1 MLTREASGLHL
12 TASPDFHA
20 RLAPGSSY
28 RRNDKNRNDQY
39 GMPPPCKLRKTMPEP
54 AFPSSIRPAFF
65 CGLLAF
71 VALFAYCSFDG
82 FYFYDDATYARYAF
96 RASQGNLLLN
106 GDIFSHRLGIIL
118 PVALAYRL
126 FGVNEC
132 TTLWFP
138 VACTLGALWMVYRF
152 LRTKDSAIVVWA
164 IMLFGLDFYTLFF
177 AAKLY
182 PDVGLA
188 FMALLAVLCL
198 YSRNRSFYTV
208 ILFVSANFWGFLC
221 KETIVYLLPFYLLV
235 FLYDWRL
242 RQNLRFWIGAFLL
255 GGFILGSYFG
265 FYHYFTGNALYRFQ
279 VIQEGHYVASYN
291 YFHLPVSAMVPRLTY
306 EPVLMFISSG
316 MIVCLVGALPVLFK
330 RRFWQWRHWN
340 DELFWSRLAFSGL
353 TMFWFFTTSFRYYN
367 PNALFPRMILFL
379 IPFLSIASAYGF
391 SKVHKNPKYAAFHG
405 FVFLA
410 ASVAAWFT
418 VGVKMA
424 VVYGLLA
431 AVFFM
436 WCLGS
441 GFLKDTISAASPRP
455 LTHGKWRA
463 GLAFLKHT
471 VLKPEKTVF
480 LSILCILLIHPVY
493 TMTKPTESGYWP
505 EKYLVRKYLSDPTET
520 VFVFTDNKL
529 LHGHDYHYRFSVPKQ
544 VHYLPFEDLPA
555 YEKTGAEN
563 PGLFVLVN
571 DYSIAYFRLIGFPIP
586 AFVQNPPAKWR
597 LVEARGGVQLYEVK

>member
-1 MLTREASGLHL
+1 
-12 TASPDFHA
+12 
-20 RLAPGSSY
+20 
-28 RRNDKNRNDQY
+28 
-39 GMPPPCKLRKTMPEP
+39 MPEP
-54 AFPSSIRPAFF
+54 ALPSSMRPAFF
-65 CGLLAF
+65 CGLWVFA
-71 VALFAYCSFDG
+71 ALFAYCSFDG

-106 GDIFSHRLGIIL
+106 EDIFSHRLGIIL

-132 TTLWFP
+132 ATLWFP
-138 VACTLGALWMVYRF
+138 VACTLGGLWIVYRF
-152 LRTKDSAIVVWA
+152 LRTKDSAIAIWA
-164 IMLFGLDFYTLFF
+164 AMLLGLDFYTLFF

-182 PDVGLA
+182 PDVGLT
-188 FMALLAVLCL
+188 FMALCAVVCL
-198 YSRNRSFYTV
+198 YRRNRSFHTA
-208 ILFVSANFWGFLC
+208 ILFVLANFWGFLC

-235 FLYDWRL
+235 FLYDLHL

-255 GGFILGSYFG
+255 GGVVLGPYFS

-279 VIQEGHYVASYN
+279 VIQEGHYVAPYN
-291 YFHLPVSAMVPRLTY
+291 YFHLPASAMVPRLTY
-306 EPVLMFISSG
+306 EPVLMLISSG

-330 RRFWQWRHWN
+330 RKFWQWRHWN
-340 DELFWSRLAFSGL
+340 SELFWSRLAFSGL
-353 TMFWFFTTSFRYYN
+353 AMFWFFTTSFRYYN

-379 IPFLSIASAYGF
+379 VPFFAIASAHGF
-391 SKVHKNPKYAAFHG
+391 SKVHKNPKYAAFYG

-431 AVFFM
+431 GVFFM
-436 WCLGS
+436 GCLGFGFLKDTVLAPQPPKGEKPHPGPPRRGGS
-441 GFLKDTISAASPRP
+441 EKPPLSEGVGGGRRGLGFLKDTI
-455 LTHGKWRA
+455 
-463 GLAFLKHT
+463 
-471 VLKPEKTVF
+471 LKPQKTVF
-480 LSILCILLIHPVY
+480 LPILCILLIHPVY

-505 EKYLVRKYLSDPTET
+505 EKYLVRKYLSSPTET
-520 VFVFTDNKL
+520 LFVFTDNKL
-529 LHGHDYHYRFSVPKQ
+529 LHGHDYHYRFSVPEQ

-555 YEKTGAEN
+555 YEKTGAKN

-586 AFVQNPPAKWR
+586 AFIQNPPANWR
-597 LVEARGGVQLYEVK
+597 LVEAQGGVHLYEVK